1 VRTSWGKR
9 ARSQVR
15 KVSALVFAGACLL
28 LLTGCSANT
37 ASNTS
42 DTGYISG
49 DGSTVLVSPEER
61 GEAISLAGET
71 LDGRKLDIANWRGK
85 PIVVNLW
92 ASWCGPC
99 RAEAADLENS
109 YQQFKE
115 QDVEFLGLNTRDG
128 LAAARAFNDRFKTTY
143 PSIHDKDGQ
152 LTLVFGNLGPG
163 ATPST
168 IILDSQGRVA
178 ARILGPTTESE
189 LRVVLTAVLESE
201 I

>member
-1 VRTSWGKR
+1 
-9 ARSQVR
+9 
-15 KVSALVFAGACLL
+15 
-28 LLTGCSANT
+28 
-37 ASNTS
+37 
-42 DTGYISG
+42 
-49 DGSTVLVSPEER
+49 
-61 GEAISLAGET
+61 
-71 LDGRKLDIANWRGK
+71 
-85 PIVVNLW
+85 VVNLW